1 MEGHDAEVV
10 ERAKEGDADAFRTLV
25 ERHSERIFRLAW
37 RLTGDEATAEDAVQ
51 ETFLRAFRWLSRFDA
66 RAQFG
71 TWLHRIAVNTAL
83 EIVRKQRRHTM
94 RRQTTP
100 AGHAADSPDPLQA
113 VPSVAPGPERLAL
126 SQEVERTVRAAMGEL
141 TPLERAAF
149 VLRHFEGRS
158 IAEICAFLGLR
169 ESAGKHAVF
178 RAVKKLREALAP
190 LVAAPA
196 AERGGAAR

>member
-10 ERAKEGDADAFRTLV
+10 ERARSGDADAFRVLV
-25 ERHSERIFRLAW
+25 ERHGERVFRLAW

-51 ETFLRAFRWLSRFDA
+51 ETFLRAFRWLSRFDS
-66 RAQFG
+66 RAQFA

-83 EIVRKQRRHTM
+83 EIMRKQRRHTT
-94 RRQTTP
+94 RRETP
-100 AGHAADSPDPLQA
+100 PADPAAGRPDPLHA
-113 VPSVAPGPERLAL
+113 VPSAAPGPERLAL
-126 SQEVERTVRAAMGEL
+126 SQEVERAVKAAMGEL

-158 IAEICAFLGLR
+158 IAEICGFLGLG

-178 RAVKKLREALAP
+178 RAVRKLRAALSP

-196 AERGGAAR
+196 AERRGAAR